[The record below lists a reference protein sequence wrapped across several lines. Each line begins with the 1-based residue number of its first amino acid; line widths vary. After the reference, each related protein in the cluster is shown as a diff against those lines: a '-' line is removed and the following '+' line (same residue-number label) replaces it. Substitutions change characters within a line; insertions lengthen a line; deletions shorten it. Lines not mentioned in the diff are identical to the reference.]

1 MVEPSPSREP
11 SSSKERSG
19 EEWNGEH
26 LVLSH
31 FTLDRNHDIAD
42 RVRVAAEG
50 GYDGMGLYLGNFV
63 ALRDA
68 DRLGELDDLLAEY
81 ELPLCD
87 IEVLRGW
94 GTVGLADESY
104 AAMEDA
110 AWAMAERYGC
120 RYIQAIGPVGDDLGE
135 AGAAFGALCDR
146 AAEHGLVVGL
156 EFLPFTPNVFDA
168 DAGRRIVEEADRPN
182 GGLCV
187 DIWHHTRGSNDIEQL
202 RQLSA
207 EHVTGIQMNDG
218 PLKPTD
224 PTDYVQDC
232 LRYRVPPG
240 EGEMDAVGFVT
251 ELLRIGADV
260 PWQLEVCNDDVW
272 DKPGEPALAH
282 ARAAADGMRSVLAQA
297 QANLG
302 T

>member
-1 MVEPSPSREP
+1 MGQ
-11 SSSKERSG
+11 SSSEQ
-19 EEWNGEH
+19 WTGEH

-31 FTLDRNHDIAD
+31 FTLDRHHDIAD
-42 RVRVAAEG
+42 RVRAAAAA
-50 GYDGMGLYLGNFV
+50 GYDGMGLYIGDWV
-63 ALRDA
+63 GLRDA
-68 DRLGELDDLLAEY
+68 DRLGELDDLLAEHAM
-81 ELPLCD
+81 PLCD

-94 GTVGLADESY
+94 GTVGVAGEKY
-104 AAMEDA
+104 AAMEAA

-120 RYIQAIGPVGDDLGE
+120 RYIQAIGPVSDDLTE

-146 AAEHGLVVGL
+146 AADHGLVVGL
-156 EFLPFTPNVFDA
+156 EFLPFTPNIFDA
-168 DAGRRIVEEADRPN
+168 EAGRRIVEEADRPN

-187 DIWHHTRGSNDIEQL
+187 DIWHHTRGAHNVEHL
-202 RQLSA
+202 RALSS

-218 PLKPTD
+218 PLEATD

-251 ELLRIGADV
+251 ELLRTGVDV

-272 DKPGEPALAH
+272 GQTGAGVVAH
-282 ARAAADGMRSVLAQA
+282 VQAAADGMRSVLDQA
-297 QANLG
+297 RAGLDR
-302 T
+302 

>member
-1 MVEPSPSREP
+1 MSEPTPSTQ
-11 SSSKERSG
+11 RSG
-19 EEWNGEH
+19 GPWTGEH

-31 FTLDRNHDIAD
+31 FTLHRHHDIAD
-42 RVRVAAEG
+42 RVRAAAAA
-50 GYDGMGLYLGNFV
+50 GYDGMGLYIGDWV

-68 DRLGELDDLLAEY
+68 DRLGELDDLLAEHAM
-81 ELPLCD
+81 PLCD

-94 GTVGLADESY
+94 GTVGLDDENY
-104 AAMEDA
+104 AAMEAA

-120 RYIQAIGPVGDDLGE
+120 RYIQAIGPVSDDLAE

-146 AAEHGLVVGL
+146 AADHGLVVGL

-168 DAGRRIVEEADRPN
+168 EAGRRIVEAAARPN

-187 DIWHHTRGSNDIEQL
+187 DIWHHTRGANNVEHL
-202 RQLSA
+202 RSLAA
-207 EHVTGIQMNDG
+207 EHVTGIQVNDG
-218 PLKPTD
+218 PFVPTD

-272 DKPGEPALAH
+272 DQTGAPVVAH
-282 ARAAADGMRSVLAQA
+282 VQAAADGMRSVLAEA
-297 QANLG
+297 RRNLTASG
-302 T
+302 